1 MTTTST
7 TSPANAR
14 PEDPERDALL
24 RAIAAVELGFS
35 TLETRRHDSLDFREV
50 AVWGAREALERAYEA
65 GRQAGRDE
73 AEQAVH
79 DLLKLPE
86 PGSVRM
92 RLRPFVK
99 PPSMSGTVIVPQET
113 LRAVIRDVERLE
125 ALAAQAGDA
134 GRGGGVG
141 EGAKS

>member
-14 PEDPERDALL
+14 PEDPVRDALL

-73 AEQAVH
+73 AE
-79 DLLKLPE
+79 
-86 PGSVRM
+86 
-92 RLRPFVK
+92 
-99 PPSMSGTVIVPQET
+99 
-113 LRAVIRDVERLE
+113 RA
-125 ALAAQAGDA
+125 AGK
-134 GRGGGVG
+134 RRRR
-141 EGAKS
+141 